1 MPPSPSP
8 LAASRLAAASSASS
22 PGPGRRRPAR
32 APSHP
37 RPRVAPGVVASAAP
51 ESEAPPARG
60 EEDATAEGR
69 PRWVVRAAAP
79 CDLAA
84 VLDAARHSG
93 VDWSDAQVEEEVLR
107 GRVLIARKP
116 EHAAPETAA
125 DAKPPGDGKDAPGV
139 VSGLACAWVV
149 AGAEVQILE
158 VAVRPESRREGLG
171 TALVRAALDLD
182 ASLDATLEARAGNV
196 AALALYESVGFERVG
211 RRDAYYADGEDAV
224 LMRRAAPMV
233 SARELTR
240 LLAGLTPEE
249 ARRRPPPTPEEKQRG
264 DAMHP
269 QDFPRDR
276 PAFVRA
282 SADASGAARGKEAQG
297 EGGSEVGRRMTPGG
311 FRMRNRI
318 RGRG

>member
-60 EEDATAEGR
+60 EEDAAEGC

-79 CDLAA
+79 GDLAA

-116 EHAAPETAA
+116 EHAAPENAA

-282 SADASGAARGKEAQG
+282 SADASGAARGKEARG

>member
-1 MPPSPSP
+1 M
-8 LAASRLAAASSASS
+8 
-22 PGPGRRRPAR
+22 
-32 APSHP
+32 
-37 RPRVAPGVVASAAP
+37 
-51 ESEAPPARG
+51 
-60 EEDATAEGR
+60 
-69 PRWVVRAAAP
+69 
-79 CDLAA
+79 
-84 VLDAARHSG
+84 
-93 VDWSDAQVEEEVLR
+93 DWSDAQVEEEVLR

-182 ASLDATLEARAGNV
+182 ARRRDAEARRGQRRGV
-196 AALALYESVGFERVG
+196 GAARIG
-211 RRDAYYADGEDAV
+211 RLRARRPPRAYYADGEDAV

-282 SADASGAARGKEAQG
+282 SADASGAARGKEARG
-297 EGGSEVGRRMTPGG
+297 EGGSEGGRRMTPGG

>member
-1 MPPSPSP
+1 M
-8 LAASRLAAASSASS
+8 
-22 PGPGRRRPAR
+22 
-32 APSHP
+32 
-37 RPRVAPGVVASAAP
+37 
-51 ESEAPPARG
+51 
-60 EEDATAEGR
+60 
-69 PRWVVRAAAP
+69 
-79 CDLAA
+79 
-84 VLDAARHSG
+84 
-93 VDWSDAQVEEEVLR
+93 DWSDAQVEEEVLR
-107 GRVLIARKP
+107 GRVLIAREP
-116 EHAAPETAA
+116 EQAPETAA
-125 DAKPPGDGKDAPGV
+125 DANEPPGDDAPGV

-282 SADASGAARGKEAQG
+282 SADASGAARGKEARG